1 MTPIAPPT
9 AALRDFPDWLSPILV
24 KELRQ
29 GLRQRAFVLLF
40 VFLQVIMVLVVFSAL
55 LGGGTRNDEGLRAGE
70 TISGFFFALF
80 AIAGLLVQPLRAI
93 NALAGERTGG
103 TLDLLTLTRLSVWR
117 ITVGKWLALFGQTTL
132 LLIAILPYLLMR
144 YYLGGMQLFNELL
157 LLFALY
163 VLSGAV
169 TAIMVGISGL
179 PSVVL
184 RVILG
189 LALAFPLFGLTAS
202 IFQII
207 DRGMGRFIMNMG
219 MGTST
224 SGFVWAYL
232 GAMAVVAFL
241 GYYFLEIGA
250 TQLAP
255 PSENRST
262 RKRLMGLAML
272 AVILFGFKWAPEAAV
287 VVGFFLA
294 VLLVLDALTES
305 PEFTVSVMRP
315 FRRFGLAGRAAA
327 MLLAPG
333 RATGTLFAGVVIG
346 LVLLGF
352 SQAIRFHKEEGLLG
366 FGLLGFASLLMPAY
380 GVALAKRGQ
389 RNSLV
394 LFLAVAI
401 GAGVISLVLTILGY
415 AMDGE
420 KLVPWLFFL
429 LPPLGLMGI
438 NELYREEAYTT
449 CAALT
454 LFGWW
459 LLLLL
464 AGNRWF
470 ARMSRLQESPPRI
483 SPPAPADD
491 A

>member
-1 MTPIAPPT
+1 MPPIAPPT

-103 TLDLLTLTRLSVWR
+103 TLDLLTLTRLNVWR

-144 YYLGGMQLFNELL
+144 YYLGGMQLFNELMV
-157 LLFALY
+157 LFALY

-189 LALAFPLFGLTAS
+189 LALAFPLFVLTVGIVS
-202 IFQII
+202 TIE
-207 DRGMGRFIMNMG
+207 RGMGRVFMDFG
-219 MGTST
+219 VGAST
-224 SGFVWAYL
+224 SGFLWGYL
-232 GAMAVVAFL
+232 GALAVVAFL

-262 RKRLMGLAML
+262 RKRLLGLAML

-294 VLLVLDALTES
+294 ILLVIDALTES

-315 FRRFGLAGRAAA
+315 FRRFGLAGRAAS
-327 MLLAPG
+327 MVLAPG
-333 RATGTLFAGVVIG
+333 WATGTLFTGGVIG
-346 LVLLGF
+346 LLLLGF
-352 SQAIRFHKEEGLLG
+352 SQATRMHTEKGMLG
-366 FGLLGFASLLMPAY
+366 FGLLGFASLVMPAVVVVLRKL
-380 GVALAKRGQ
+380 GH
-389 RNSLV
+389 RNTLV
-394 LFLAVAI
+394 TFLAVLI
-401 GAGVISLVLTILGY
+401 GIGVISLIFIILGY
-415 AMDGE
+415 ALDGE
-420 KLVPWLFFL
+420 KAVPWLFSL
-429 LPPLGLMGI
+429 LPPVGLMGI
-438 NELYREEAYTT
+438 DQLAREESYTV

-454 LFGWW
+454 LCGWW

-464 AGNRWF
+464 AAKPWF
-470 ARMSRLQESPPRI
+470 GRMSQLAKSPP
-483 SPPAPADD
+483 PPARSRR
-491 A
+491 